1 MSVCILFYAFLF
13 TKVGKKDIPRIRKQL
28 VRIVNRYAPR
38 RSRIRIKNVADEDE
52 SANAKSIVLLLSMSL
67 TKGTEVEISA
77 SGPDEQEAVDAL
89 IALIESG
96 FGETD

>member
-1 MSVCILFYAFLF
+1 MYARRTVITNKTGLHARPAADF
-13 TKVGKKDIPRIRKQL
+13 VGAAGKFQ
-28 VRIVNRYAPR
+28 
-38 RSRIRIKNVADEDE
+38 SRIRIKNVADEDE

-77 SGPDEQEAVDAL
+77 SGPDEKEAVDAL

-96 FGETD
+96 FGEAD